1 MSPLKFIVRAVSRC
15 GATAMLLAASTTA
28 LAQDYP
34 SRQVRLIVPFA
45 AGGPADIYA
54 RAVGAQLQTALGQA
68 FVIENR
74 PGAGAIVGTDAAA
87 KSAPDGYTLLVM
99 SNAQTVNES
108 LFATKPYQLM
118 RDFVAVAPINASEL
132 LLVAHPSAG
141 LNSVA
146 DLLAQA
152 KAKPGGL
159 NYASSGPG
167 TPYHMAGELF
177 KAMAGVDV
185 VHVPYKGSGEART
198 GILSGQVQVMF
209 DAITTMAEQAQAGK
223 VKALATTGKARSA
236 ILPNVPTVAES
247 GVPGFEATIW
257 LGVMAPRGTPTAIL
271 QRLNSEINKIQ
282 ERAEVREAW
291 AKAGAT
297 ALRMNL
303 DEFTKYLHDDIAKW
317 KRVVEISGAKPNQ

>member
-1 MSPLKFIVRAVSRC
+1 MPTLATLTRLACAVV
-15 GATAMLLAASTTA
+15 TAASLCTA
-28 LAQDYP
+28 TPAAAQDYP

-54 RAVGAQLQTALGQA
+54 RAIGGHLQTALGQA

-132 LLVAHPSAG
+132 LLVAHPSSG
-141 LNSVA
+141 LTSVA
-146 DLLAQA
+146 DLLREA
-152 KAKPGGL
+152 KAKPGAL

-177 KAMAGVDV
+177 KTMAGVNL

-209 DAITTMAEQAQAGK
+209 DAITTMTEQAQAGK

-236 ILPNVPTVAES
+236 ILPNVPTVSEA

-282 ERAEVREAW
+282 ERADVREAW

-297 ALRMNL
+297 PLRMNV

-317 KRVVEISGAKPNQ
+317 KRVVEVSGAKPNQ